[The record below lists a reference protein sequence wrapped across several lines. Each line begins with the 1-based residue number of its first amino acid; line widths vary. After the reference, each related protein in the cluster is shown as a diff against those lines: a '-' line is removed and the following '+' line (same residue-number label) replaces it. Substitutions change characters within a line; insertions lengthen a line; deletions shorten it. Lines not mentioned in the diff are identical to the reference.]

1 MRIFGIGTDIVN
13 IKRMEHSLKKH
24 GFSFKNRIFS
34 KKEISYCEKKKNS
47 SSFYAKRF
55 AAKEAFTKALGTGI
69 RKGVNLKNIE
79 ITNNVYG
86 KPLIRLKGNLSRY
99 LKKRIKSSKYDIHLS
114 LSDDKPWAQATVIIS
129 YNK

>member
-1 MRIFGIGTDIVN
+1 MKIFGIGTDIVN

-86 KPLIRLKGNLSRY
+86 KPLILLKGNLSRY
-99 LKKRIKSSKYDIHLS
+99 LKKKIKSSKYDIHLS